1 MNLSLLSSVEM
12 KNYTSQQFLSLENA
26 LSEKQYTIDEIGSL
40 LPGSVMVQDLSSDNP
55 SSVTYMNDWGCNK
68 LNHSMEEIQKLG
80 EKYYSKFFVP
90 EQIAAFRNGIA
101 SYFEKKDCTTG
112 YHFFQQV
119 KTGKQQELEWYFTM
133 CKYIKTEEELPSKL
147 LVISNPVA
155 SCVAMSKTLDNVVK
169 RDLYRFQNF
178 SRFEALSKREKEIIV
193 LLSEGKS
200 SREIADHL
208 YLSLLTVETHRKNI
222 RKKLDINSLAE
233 LIKFALA
240 FDLISF

>member
-12 KNYTSQQFLSLENA
+12 KNYTSQQFLSIEHA
-26 LSEKQYTIDEIGSL
+26 LSEKQYTLDEIGSL
-40 LPGSVMVQDLSSDNP
+40 LPGSVMVQDLRSENP

-68 LNHSMEEIQKLG
+68 LNYSMEDIQKLG

-90 EQIAAFRNGIA
+90 DQIATFRKGI
-101 SYFEKKDCTTG
+101 SNYFDKKDFTVG

-119 KTGKQQELEWYFTM
+119 KTGKNQDLEWYFTM
-133 CKYIKTEEELPSKL
+133 CKFMKSQEELPSKL

-155 SCVAMSKTLDNVVK
+155 GCVAMSKTLDNVVN
-169 RDLYRFQNF
+169 RDLYRFRNF
-178 SRFEALSKREKEIIV
+178 SRFEALSKREKEIII

-200 SREIADHL
+200 SREIADNL
-208 YLSLLTVETHRKNI
+208 FLSLLTVETHRKNI
-222 RKKLDINSLAE
+222 RKKLGINSLAE
-233 LIKFALA
+233 LIRFALA